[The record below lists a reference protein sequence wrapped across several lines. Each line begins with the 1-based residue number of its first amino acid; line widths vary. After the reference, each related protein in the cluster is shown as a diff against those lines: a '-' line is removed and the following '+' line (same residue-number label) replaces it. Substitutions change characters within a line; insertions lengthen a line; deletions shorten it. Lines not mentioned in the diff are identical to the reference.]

1 MKRIYNQ
8 PTVSTVNLLGGS
20 VMQVASP
27 AGIGAGAGGGTTGN
41 ITGGTPGSPI
51 GGD

>member
-8 PTVSTVNLLGGS
+8 PTVTTVNLLGGS

-27 AGIGAGAGGGTTGN
+27 APGGLPMTGSGDP
-41 ITGGTPGSPI
+41 IPGGSS
-51 GGD
+51 GD

>member
-8 PTVSTVNLLGGS
+8 PTVTTVDLLGGS

-27 AGIGAGAGGGTTGN
+27 APGGLPMTGSGDP
-41 ITGGTPGSPI
+41 IPGNTS
-51 GGD
+51 GD